1 MKANKINTRSIQDI
15 LNVYNQYTG
24 TTVKLNEIMNPPDI
38 ISMDVPLFIRMLEWA
53 KEDAQTDM
61 QLHAAVE
68 KILHLNKTLTM
79 SEYSEITNV

>member
-1 MKANKINTRSIQDI
+1 MKAYPINTRSIPDI
-15 LNVYNQYTG
+15 LNVFNQYTG

-38 ISMDVPLFIRMLEWA
+38 IAMDVPLFIRMLEWA

-79 SEYSEITNV
+79 AEYSEITNV